1 MHLKTDD
8 NEIGISKGKYI
19 SPEKRKKIIDE
30 LRLYNNLIM
39 EYQKIT
45 NWLSLEQKYGL
56 YQEECII
63 PIVILDLKL
72 QC

>member
-1 MHLKTDD
+1 
-8 NEIGISKGKYI
+8 
-19 SPEKRKKIIDE
+19 
-30 LRLYNNLIM
+30 M

-45 NWLSLEQKYGL
+45 NWLSLEQKNGL